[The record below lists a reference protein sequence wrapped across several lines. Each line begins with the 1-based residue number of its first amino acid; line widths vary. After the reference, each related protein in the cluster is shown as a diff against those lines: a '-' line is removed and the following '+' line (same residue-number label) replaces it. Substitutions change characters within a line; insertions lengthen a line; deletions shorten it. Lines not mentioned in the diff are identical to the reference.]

1 MGNITVY
8 LADWQ
13 VLFREGIHFTLSGE
27 EDIEVIGETTS
38 NEEALSFIETNAPR
52 VAVLNANRE
61 KLSGIAIT
69 RRIKQNVPSVS
80 IILVVDEESE
90 ELFFS
95 AIKSGACACITK
107 DINPEKLLSIIREV
121 AQGGQPISGKLLQP
135 GLALRALDEFESHT
149 LISPQVDNLL
159 ARLTPREAEILS
171 RISEGTSLEE
181 VASNMTLDE
190 DTIRHHLD
198 TATSKLVTNDHSRQ
212 LIESVHDS
220 RTALGA
226 KDQLLENPE
235 IEYVTKDEFTV
246 FKDNV
251 KKTLESLFG

>member
-1 MGNITVY
+1 MDKITIY

-27 EDIEVIGETTS
+27 EGFEVIGETTS
-38 NEEALSFIETNAPR
+38 NEEALSFIEANAPR

-61 KLSGIAIT
+61 KLSGIEIT

-80 IILVVDEESE
+80 IILVMDEESE
-90 ELFFS
+90 EVLLS

-107 DINPEKLLSIIREV
+107 DISPEQLLSIIREV
-121 AQGGQPISGKLLQP
+121 AQGGQPLSGRLLQP
-135 GLALRALDEFESHT
+135 GLALRTLDEFEAYT

-159 ARLTPREAEILS
+159 ARLTPREADILS
-171 RISEGTSLEE
+171 RIGEGTSLEE

-198 TATSKLVTNDHSRQ
+198 VVISKLVTNDHSRQ
-212 LIESVHDS
+212 LIESVHDG
-220 RTALGA
+220 RTVMGA
-226 KDQLLENPE
+226 KGRLLDNPE
-235 IEYVTKDEFTV
+235 MEYVTKDEFTV
-246 FKDNV
+246 FKDNM
-251 KKTLESLFG
+251 KKTLESLFS